1 MNEIS
6 YESLGNLKAA
16 SNPEI
21 KRILIR
27 KEDINLIV
35 DQLEVLKSVAEQKLV
50 KHEGDVKAAMRDI
63 MGF

>member
-6 YESLGNLKAA
+6 YESLGNLKAPT
-16 SNPEI
+16 NPEI

-27 KEDINLIV
+27 KEDINFIV
-35 DQLEVLKSVAEQKLV
+35 EQLEVLKSVAEQKLV

-63 MGF
+63 IGF